1 MKNINNTK
9 KKAKT
14 LKAKSS
20 LLEFRKDFREPKE
33 REIKQKQNRRVI
45 FKPISAS
52 VDHMD
57 KLKEKAMMKRRL
69 FRKKNF
75 ERVV

>member
-1 MKNINNTK
+1 MDHLRSQIYKSENTEMKNINNTK

-33 REIKQKQNRRVI
+33 REIKIETKWKSY
-45 FKPISAS
+45 F
-52 VDHMD
+52 
-57 KLKEKAMMKRRL
+57 
-69 FRKKNF
+69 
-75 ERVV
+75 